1 MLPLATASLIA
12 QRRWLLLAF
21 LASLHLV
28 LFAGPASPL
37 GRVLFLS
44 HIGVGLLWQPFVQPR
59 RRLGFKGTA
68 LVVFTATFLAY
79 HLNWGLLTLWLMLL
93 TGVIGGKVFLF
104 PNRWERIFYLWAL
117 GYLATAL
124 LAFVLPQSLAG
135 LTLTEDAAL
144 DALILYASPAVF
156 VVMALLPAE
165 RSAIG
170 THAEIV
176 DYVYGVLTFLLMAV
190 IVLASLALSLLWQ
203 AGYYAALTS
212 SLVLIAATLLLLGFI
227 WNPRAG
233 FGGLGSAVAQHVMSL
248 GLPFEDWL
256 ESLAALSRR
265 EEDAAR
271 FLSLACA
278 DLPQRLAGIQGGLC
292 SSAEGEFRF
301 GESSRHAA
309 VFSHGG
315 IRMTLFTRVQPS
327 PSLMWYYDLA
337 VRLLAEFHLGK
348 WRAQELRRLSYIE
361 AIHETGA
368 RLTHDV
374 KNLLQSLDALCAAI
388 AREGEA
394 PSPRFAELLRRQLPE
409 IAARLR
415 QTLAKLAAPASLADE
430 PPVPA
435 TDWLASL
442 ANRFA
447 GDWLVIE
454 AAAAPAAALV
464 LPAMFSSIA
473 ENLLQNVAN
482 KRRDQPGIT
491 ARLRLFEHERGP
503 ILEVEDDGAAIPSD
517 IAARLFVQRVPSA
530 HGLGIGLYQC
540 ARLAEEHG
548 YRLSLVDNRAGSV
561 RFRLAPQEALEAP
574 LRPSKG

>member
-1 MLPLATASLIA
+1 MRFLAAASLVT

-28 LFAGPASPL
+28 MLAEPASPL

-44 HIGVGLLWQPFVQPR
+44 HIGIGLLWQPFVQPR

-68 LVVFTATFLAY
+68 LVIFSAALLAY
-79 HLNWGLLTLWLMLL
+79 HMNWGALMVWIMLL

-104 PNRWERIFYLWAL
+104 PSRWERIFHLWAL
-117 GYLATAL
+117 GYLAAAL

-135 LTLTEDAAL
+135 LKPTEDASL
-144 DALILYASPAVF
+144 DALILYASPAAF
-156 VVMALLPAE
+156 VVMALLPIE
-165 RSAIG
+165 RSVIG
-170 THAEIV
+170 EHAEIV

-190 IVLASLALSLLWQ
+190 LVLASLALSLLWQ
-203 AGYYAALTS
+203 VGYYAALTS
-212 SLVLIAATLLLLGFI
+212 ALVLIAATLLLLGFI

-301 GESSRHAA
+301 GESSRHAS

-315 IRMTLFTRVQPS
+315 LRLTLFTRVLPS
-327 PSLMWYYDLA
+327 PSLLWYYDLA
-337 VRLLAEFHLGK
+337 VRLLAEFYLGK

-374 KNLLQSLDALCAAI
+374 KNLLQSLEALCAAI
-388 AREGEA
+388 AREGET

-415 QTLAKLAAPASLADE
+415 QTLAKLAAPASLANE
-430 PPVPA
+430 PPIPA
-435 TDWLASL
+435 SDWLASL
-442 ANRFA
+442 SNRFA
-447 GDWLVIE
+447 GDWLAIE
-454 AAAAPAAALV
+454 TAPTAAASLAL
-464 LPAMFSSIA
+464 PPMFSSIA

-482 KRRDQPGIT
+482 KRGDQPGVT
-491 ARLRLFEHERGP
+491 ARLRLFEHAQRP
-503 ILEVEDDGAAIPSD
+503 VIEVEDDGAAIPSD

-548 YRLSLVDNRAGSV
+548 YRLSLVENRAGCV
-561 RFRLAPQEALEAP
+561 RFRLAPQEAGKAP